1 MWSKKSTAKDEVYQK
16 LGFTDRTFSKTPID
30 DNDGPETLTFKTA
43 KKTVAATVA
52 PSTSSDHISYEKSV
66 VILNTELDNRALL
79 SKHFVNANSDTR
91 FTVKATG
98 TDCKLYAGT
107 VDSNKKV
114 LWAPASKL
122 FNGKEREVY
131 VKWLLGGITLVQGDS
146 QETRDTSEL
155 RTRQEAETLIF

>member
-1 MWSKKSTAKDEVYQK
+1 MWSKQSAAKDEVYQK
-16 LGFTDRTFSKTPID
+16 LGFTDRTFSRTPID
-30 DNDGPETLTFKTA
+30 DNADPEILTFKTA

-52 PSTSSDHISYEKSV
+52 PNTSSDHISYEKSV

-79 SKHFVNANSDTR
+79 SNHFINANSDTR

-114 LWAPASKL
+114 LWASSSKL
-122 FNGKEREVY
+122 FNGQEREVY
-131 VKWLLGGITLVQGDS
+131 VNWLSGGINLVQGDS
-146 QETRDTSEL
+146 QATRDTSEL